1 MLLAEVCRER
11 RERYPNIRRHLRLEQ
26 ARLLSVYVGLGVLYV
41 QVVGDLAIV
50 QAVFNAVAA
59 VY

>member
-11 RERYPNIRRHLRLEQ
+11 RERHSNIRRHLRLEQ
-26 ARLLSVYVGLGVLYV
+26 ARLLSIYVGLRVLRV

-50 QAVFNAVAA
+50 
-59 VY
+59 